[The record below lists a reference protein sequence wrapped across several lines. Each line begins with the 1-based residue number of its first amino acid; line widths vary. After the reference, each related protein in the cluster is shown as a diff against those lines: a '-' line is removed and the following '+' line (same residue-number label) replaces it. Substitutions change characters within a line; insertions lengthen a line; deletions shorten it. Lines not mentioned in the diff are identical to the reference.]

1 MNTIRFQLSGDCM
14 MMQNIQTA
22 NPRNK
27 YAKLLKQLT
36 ADKKRKGADVDA
48 ILDEIADTEVE
59 ACLYYNEELGVHLP
73 AANIRAALIDG
84 AKLSKLGRDIDR
96 YCAVGGDAKLV
107 YPGPQ
112 TVQGIVEDPEHR
124 YDALVKVGMSTVPKS
139 RAIFRDWSCEVEI
152 HYMAGNKMDA
162 RLIKK
167 CMTDAGLFCGI
178 GASRRL
184 GFGRFHCQ
192 EIDENG
198 RVINEDQAAAK

>member
-1 MNTIRFQLSGDCM
+1 MNTIRFRLSGDCIM
-14 MMQNIQTA
+14 LQNIQTA

-48 ILDEIADTEVE
+48 ILDEISDVEVE
-59 ACLYYNEELGVHLP
+59 SCLYFNEELGLHIP

-96 YCAVGGDAKLV
+96 YCVVGGDAKLV

-112 TVQGIVEDPEHR
+112 TVQGIVEDPDCR
-124 YDALVKVGMSTVPKS
+124 YDAIVKVGMSKVPKS
-139 RAIFRDWSCEVEI
+139 RAIFRNWSADIEI
-152 HYMAGNKMDA
+152 LYMADNKMDA
-162 RLIKK
+162 RAIKK

-178 GASRRL
+178 GASRRI
-184 GFGRFHCQ
+184 GFGRFDCV
-192 EIDENG
+192 EIDEKG
-198 RVINEDQAAAK
+198 RIIDDVQAAAK